1 MAFLFQGANQPFHIT
16 ILDGDGNVTPIA
28 DIKDIVISLYLETNY
43 KRYIH
48 WGLNPDPGITGG
60 ENLVLYKRYSISG
73 GDDIDSQ
80 NMVSSGTGDD
90 AGFDFYLQSEDTL
103 LMPPGRYITQ
113 ITYNT
118 TNAPLAGGE
127 NTIVKG
133 ALITIKKS
141 LT

>member
-1 MAFLFQGANQPFHIT
+1 MAFLFQGANQQFRISVK
-16 ILDGDGNVTPIA
+16 DGNGNVIQTA
-28 DIKDIVISLYLETNY
+28 DINDIVISLYLETNY

-48 WGLNPDPGITGG
+48 WGLNPDPGITDPDG
-60 ENLVLYKRYSISG
+60 LYVRNPDGLTTQS
-73 GDDIDSQ
+73 
-80 NMVSSGTGDD
+80 MVSSGTGDD

-103 LMPPGRYITQ
+103 LMPSGRYIAQ

-118 TNAPLAGGE
+118 TNAPLAGGK

-141 LT
+141 LK